1 MRCEPYVYLP
11 LQVPQDDMP
20 MFIVYLGVVRQ
31 TLLVQVDQ
39 SKPILPLEFSTRGE
53 N

>member
-1 MRCEPYVYLP
+1 MPCEPYVYLP
-11 LQVPQDDMP
+11 LQVPRDDMP
-20 MFIVYLGVVRQ
+20 MFSVYLGVVRQ

-53 N
+53 S